1 VAELHF
7 GTDGW
12 RAIIGEGFTFH
23 NVRRIG
29 QALADY
35 LLENDANIRGVC
47 VGYDTRFLSGQ
58 FALTIAEVVAS
69 NRIPVWLS
77 QGYIPTPVVAFTVKN
92 QQLNAGIMITA
103 SHNPSYY
110 NGIKFKANYGGPAS
124 VTTTK
129 TIEKYVGKSTIRH
142 DLKIAREYLQFADF
156 FLVYREHLCKWLNI
170 ELLRRFRMPVVVDP
184 LHGAGCRY
192 LSSLLQ
198 TIPLS
203 VHSINNHPDPLFGG
217 LTPEPIA
224 KNLSG
229 LKRAVI
235 RHKAAVGLA
244 LDGDGD
250 RFGVMDEEG
259 RFVELHDLLPLLFR
273 HLVHSRQWSG
283 DVVRTTS
290 LADTIDRVAEEFQ
303 RKCDEVP
310 VGFKNVTEVMLKKD
324 ILIGGEESG
333 GFGYKNHLPERDG
346 LLSCL
351 LVLEMLVREDHSL
364 KDLVAEL
371 RRRYG
376 PFHYLRK
383 DVYADAKLLC
393 TNFERLRQN
402 PPQKI
407 GRLKVNKTD
416 LNDGIKFYF
425 PARTWLLIRLSRTEP
440 MVRFYVGGSDAKV
453 VRHLLRGGMDL
464 VLPEKT

>member
-1 VAELHF
+1 MAELHF

-35 LLENDANIRGVC
+35 LLENKANIRGVC
-47 VGYDTRFLSGQ
+47 IGYDTRFLSGQ

-69 NRIPVWLS
+69 NRIPVWLN
-77 QGYIPTPVVAFTVKN
+77 QGYIPTPVIAFTVKN

-103 SHNPSYY
+103 SHNPSHY
-110 NGIKFKANYGGPAS
+110 NGIKFKASYGGPAS

-129 TIEKYVGKSTIRH
+129 TIEKYIGKSTIRH
-142 DLKIAREYLQFADF
+142 DLKVVREYLQFADF
-156 FLVYREHLCKWLNI
+156 FPVYREHLRNWLNI
-170 ELLRRFRMPVVVDP
+170 ELLQRFRMPVVVDP
-184 LHGAGCRY
+184 LHGAGCRF
-192 LSSLLQ
+192 LSSFLQ
-198 TIPLS
+198 ATPLI

-217 LTPEPIA
+217 LAPEPIA
-224 KNLSG
+224 TNLSG
-229 LKRAVI
+229 LRRAVNH
-235 RHKAAVGLA
+235 HKAAIGLA

-250 RFGVMDEEG
+250 RFGVVDEDG
-259 RFVELHDLLPLLFR
+259 RFVELHDLLPLLFH

-290 LADTIDRVAEEFQ
+290 LADTIDRVAEEFR

-351 LVLEMLVREDHSL
+351 LVLEMLVRADHSL

-383 DVYADAKLLC
+383 DVYADAKLLR

-407 GRLKVNKTD
+407 GRLKVNKAD

-425 PARTWLLIRLSRTEP
+425 PESTWLLIRLSQTEP
-440 MVRFYVGGSDAKV
+440 MVRFYVGGSDAQV
-453 VRHLLRGGMDL
+453 VRRLLRGGMDL